1 MEEARDP
8 VLVSSAARVRLRSL
22 ESFPFTWSPGPQVRI
37 ESWRS
42 AHSRPQNAGK
52 WLWMARRT
60 QGLSPEPNTR
70 PTFCRNE

>member
-8 VLVSSAARVRLRSL
+8 VLISTAARVRLRSP
-22 ESFPFTWSPGPQVRI
+22 ESVPFTWPPGPQVRI
-37 ESWRS
+37 ESLEVRS
-42 AHSRPQNAGK
+42 LRTSGRREAAVAH
-52 WLWMARRT
+52 RT